1 MLDMTELRDARE
13 TIPVAELEQHRRG
26 LTGYCQRIVGPAEAD
41 DAVQETMLRAWRATA
56 DFDGRSSLRAWLYQ
70 IATNTC
76 RDLLRGRARR
86 GRLDQRLVDSAG
98 ASTGGPADSAD
109 PADLVTTRD
118 GVRLAFA
125 AMLGQL
131 PARQRA
137 ALILCEVLRWQA
149 DEAAQVL
156 GTSTAAITSSLQ
168 RARAKLAAESA
179 HRDHRVDASQLA
191 SYLAAF
197 QRYDMAA
204 LVDMIRAEAGD

>member
-1 MLDMTELRDARE
+1 MLEMTEFRDARE
-13 TIPVAELEQHRRG
+13 TIPVAELELHRRG

-98 ASTGGPADSAD
+98 ALADSAD
-109 PADLVTTRD
+109 PADLVATRD
-118 GVRLAFA
+118 GVRLAFV

-149 DEAAQVL
+149 DEAARVL

-168 RARAKLAAESA
+168 RARAKLARESS
-179 HRDHRVDASQLA
+179 HRDHGVDAGQLA